1 MDRKKWLFLKHGF
14 GGCGHRLGVCDGLGG
29 FDGFGGFDGVD
40 GLGGFSV
47 FDGFGGFGK
56 LSRLFLKRRL
66 ILLLLV
72 AVG

>member
-14 GGCGHRLGVCDGLGG
+14 GGCGHGLGVCDGLGG
-29 FDGFGGFDGVD
+29 FDGFD
-40 GLGGFSV
+40 GLGGFSGFDGFSV

>member
-14 GGCGHRLGVCDGLGG
+14 GGCGHGLGVCNGLGG
-29 FDGFGGFDGVD
+29 FD